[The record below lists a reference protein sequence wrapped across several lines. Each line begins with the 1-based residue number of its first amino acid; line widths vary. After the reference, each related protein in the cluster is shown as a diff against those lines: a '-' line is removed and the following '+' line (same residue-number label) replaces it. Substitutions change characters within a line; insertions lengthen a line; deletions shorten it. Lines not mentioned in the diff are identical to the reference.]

1 MARRRSR
8 RNPEYKIYGGKG
20 YHGVSGKSAE
30 FRPMTLEEAK
40 LLNYGDHIW
49 FLANDGSAR
58 QVKVNGQVKRWK
70 RDPDRIE
77 VPVKYGMYEHA
88 TFYSRDFGSS
98 GRVLVL
104 L

>member
-1 MARRRSR
+1 MATH
-8 RNPEYKIYGGKG
+8 KVYGGKG
-20 YHGVSGKSAE
+20 HWQAGKSAE

-40 LLNYGDHIW
+40 LLRYGEHIW

-58 QVKVNGQVKRWK
+58 QVKVNGVPKRWK

-77 VPVKYGMYEHA
+77 VPVKYGMYEYH
-88 TFYSRDFGSS
+88 TFSARDFGPS

>member
-1 MARRRSR
+1 MAKRRRSR
-8 RNPEYKIYGGKG
+8 RNPTYKVYGGKG
-20 YHGVSGKSAE
+20 YHGAGKSAE

-40 LLNYGDHIW
+40 LLSYGDHIW
-49 FLANDGSAR
+49 FLATDGSAR

-88 TFYSRDFGSS
+88 TFYSRDFGPD
-98 GRVLVL
+98 GRVLVQL
-104 L
+104 